1 MSDYEKGEGVSATTQ
16 QLPIMEKENARQGY
30 ILDAEDLGVEASGLK
45 TASDGH
51 TVLIPQPSDDPNDP
65 LNWSS
70 WKKNSILL
78 TISFL
83 AFLPDFGTAMGS
95 VTQISQAKTWHIP
108 VATIQQSVA
117 INTML
122 SGVSGIFVVICSSY
136 FGRAPT
142 LFWTRLI
149 AIAGVIWYAMAG
161 PYHSFYAARI
171 VVGFFVG
178 TAQTVCDLP
187 PLVVTQSDYTKL
199 KAELT

>member
-1 MSDYEKGEGVSATTQ
+1 MSEITKSEGVSATTH
-16 QLPIMEKENARQGY
+16 QLPIAMEKGNARQGY
-30 ILDAEDLGVEASGLK
+30 ILDAEDLDSEASGLK
-45 TASDGH
+45 TANGAH

-95 VTQISQAKTWHIP
+95 VTQIPQAKTWHIP
-108 VATIQQSVA
+108 VATIQESVA

-122 SGVSGIFVVICSSY
+122 SGVSGIFVVACSNY

-142 LFWTRLI
+142 LFWTRLV
-149 AIAGVIWYAMAG
+149 AIAAVIWYATAR
-161 PYHSFYAARI
+161 PYHSFFAARV

-178 TAQTVCDLP
+178 TAQTVCGL
-187 PLVVTQSDYTKL
+187 TSGHQ
-199 KAELT
+199 KAI